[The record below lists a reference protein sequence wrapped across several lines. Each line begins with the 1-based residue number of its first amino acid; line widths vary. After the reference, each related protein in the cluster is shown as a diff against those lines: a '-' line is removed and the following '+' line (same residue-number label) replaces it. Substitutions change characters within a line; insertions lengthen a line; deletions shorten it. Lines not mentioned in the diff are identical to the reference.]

1 MGLPVGIVL
10 ARRYRVLAQL
20 GEGGMGSV
28 YKVED
33 TARRGGVYAL
43 KELLDDN
50 TATPEDVAWA
60 KKRFDDEIELMRHL
74 RHPRIPSFVESFY
87 EGGRH
92 YFVMEYIPGDTLEQR
107 QDRTRGPLP
116 ERDVLRWMLGV
127 CEVLTYLHGQRQP
140 IIVRDLKPGNIMVTP
155 GGDSRLI
162 DFGIA
167 RTYKQGQRTNTEN
180 LGTMTYA
187 SPEHLGK
194 TQTDPRSDIYSLGAT
209 MFHLLT
215 GHEPVPLQ
223 TPAPGS
229 LRQLQ
234 PGISVAT
241 EALVVRAMQIDP
253 AQRFQTADEMRA
265 AIGHCLDALV
275 VGATPAASPVAAS
288 RKSAPVVLPRGAG
301 MSPAAAPAPAK
312 RGGGAALVAPAIQAA
327 SVTQAAP
334 AGRICPKCGYFNRA
348 NARFCA
354 RDGAPLVAGAVPVVR
369 AASATAVVPAL
380 GSTAELHV
388 QRATESF
395 SAGRYTQTIRQC
407 EAAIAAGR
415 ATYDVHLMLGQA
427 YAALRRFALAAGAFA
442 QAAALRPTAEVL
454 SREGL
459 AWRKAGDLGQAQIA
473 LTRARA
479 LDPRDPE
486 LPYQLGLVCLEQG
499 QLAQAEGELR
509 EALKLRP
516 GDAPTLVG
524 LGRVAAARSQL
535 DDALDS
541 FVLAQTA
548 DPANAEARLERG
560 RVLLARQRPSEAIPV
575 LEEAARLAPSSV
587 DTHTLLGVCY
597 HAVGRRAQAR
607 QSLQRAV
614 ALDANASEARRL
626 LRQM

>member
-1 MGLPVGIVL
+1 MGLPLGIVL
-10 ARRYRVLAQL
+10 ARHYRVLAQL

-33 TARRGGVYAL
+33 AAHRNRVFAL
-43 KELLDDN
+43 KELLDDS
-50 TATPEDVAWA
+50 TASPEDVAWA

-74 RHPRIPSFVESFY
+74 THPRIPSFVESFY
-87 EGGRH
+87 EGGRR

-107 QDRTRGPLP
+107 LERTHAPLP
-116 ERDVLRWMLGV
+116 ERDVLRWMMGI
-127 CEVLTYLHGQRQP
+127 CDVLTYLHGQRSP

-155 GGDSRLI
+155 SGDARLI

-167 RTYKQGQRTNTEN
+167 RTYKPGQRTNTEN

-209 MFHLLT
+209 MYHLLT

-229 LRQLQ
+229 LRRLQ
-234 PGISVAT
+234 PSINAAT
-241 EALVVRAMQIDP
+241 EDVVIRAMQINP
-253 AQRFQTADEMRA
+253 QLRFQTAAEMKD
-265 AIGHCLDALV
+265 AIGRCLDAMAV
-275 VGATPAASPVAAS
+275 AVPAAPSTSGS
-288 RKSAPVVLPRGAG
+288 RKNAPVVLPRGAG
-301 MSPAAAPAPAK
+301 MSPASPASHAAAPAPSK
-312 RGGGAALVAPAIQAA
+312 RG
-327 SVTQAAP
+327 SVAAP
-334 AGRICPKCGYFNRA
+334 AVGRVCPKCGYVNRA

-354 RDGAPLVAGAVPVVR
+354 NDGEPLVAGAQRVARAVP
-369 AASATAVVPAL
+369 ATAVVPAL

-395 SAGRYTQTIRQC
+395 SAGRYSQTIVQC
-407 EAAIAAGR
+407 AQAIAAGR
-415 ATYDVHLMLGQA
+415 ATYDVYSMQGQA
-427 YAALRRFALAAGAFA
+427 YTAVGRFAEAAGAFA
-442 QAAALRPTAEVL
+442 QAAALRPTAEAL
-454 SREGL
+454 AREGV

-479 LDPRDPE
+479 LDPRDAD
-486 LPYQLGLVCLEQG
+486 LAYQLGMVCVELG

-509 EALKLRP
+509 DALTLRP
-516 GDAPTLVG
+516 DDAPTLVG
-524 LGRVAAARSQL
+524 LGRIAATRSQL
-535 DDALDS
+535 NDALAFLDRA
-541 FVLAQTA
+541 LAA
-548 DPANAEARLERG
+548 DPKNADARLERG

-575 LEEAARLAPSSV
+575 LEEAARLAPGSV
-587 DTHTLLGVCY
+587 EAHTLLGVSY

-614 ALDANASEARRL
+614 ALDANATEARRL
-626 LRQM
+626 LKQV

>member
-1 MGLPVGIVL
+1 MSLPLGIVL

-33 TARRGGVYAL
+33 TAHRSRVFAL
-43 KELLDDN
+43 KELLDDS
-50 TATPEDVAWA
+50 TASPEDVAWA

-74 RHPRIPSFVESFY
+74 THPRIPSFVESFY
-87 EGGRH
+87 EGGRR

-107 QDRTRGPLP
+107 LERTHGPLP
-116 ERDVLRWMLGV
+116 ERDVLRWMMGI
-127 CEVLTYLHGQRQP
+127 CNVLTYLHEQRRP

-155 GGDSRLI
+155 SGDARLI

-167 RTYKQGQRTNTEN
+167 RTYKAGQRTNTEN

-209 MFHLLT
+209 MYHLLT

-234 PGISVAT
+234 PSLSAAT
-241 EALVVRAMQIDP
+241 EDVVIRAMQIDP
-253 AQRFQTADEMRA
+253 QRRFQTAAEMKD
-265 AIGHCLDALV
+265 AIGRCLDAM
-275 VGATPAASPVAAS
+275 AIAAPAAPSPGGS
-288 RKSAPVVLPRGAG
+288 RQNAPVVLPRGAG
-301 MSPAAAPAPAK
+301 MSPASPASRVAASAPAK
-312 RGGGAALVAPAIQAA
+312 RGGAVAPA
-327 SVTQAAP
+327 V
-334 AGRICPKCGYFNRA
+334 GRACPSCGYVNRA

-354 RDGAPLVAGAVPVVR
+354 RDGEPLVASAQRVARAVP
-369 AASATAVVPAL
+369 ATAVVPAL
-380 GSTAELHV
+380 GGTAELHV

-395 SAGRYTQTIRQC
+395 SAGRYSQTILQC
-407 EAAIAAGR
+407 AQAIAAGR
-415 ATYDVHLMLGQA
+415 ATYDVYLMQAQA
-427 YAALRRFALAAGAFA
+427 YTALGRFAEAARVFA
-442 QAAALRPTAEVL
+442 QAAALRPTAEAL
-454 SREGL
+454 AREGV

-479 LDPRDPE
+479 LDPRDAE
-486 LPYQLGLVCLEQG
+486 LAYQLGMVCVELG

-509 EALKLRP
+509 DALTMRP
-516 GDAPTLVG
+516 NDAPALVG

-535 DDALDS
+535 NDALALFDRA
-541 FVLAQTA
+541 LAA
-548 DPANAEARLERG
+548 DPKNADARLERG

-575 LEEAARLAPSSV
+575 LEEAARLAPGSV
-587 DTHTLLGVCY
+587 EAHTLLGVSY

-614 ALDANASEARRL
+614 ALDANATEARRL
-626 LRQM
+626 LKQV

>member
-33 TARRGGVYAL
+33 TARRSKVFAL
-43 KELLDDN
+43 KELLDDS
-50 TATPEDVAWA
+50 TASSEDVAWA
-60 KKRFDDEIELMRHL
+60 QKHFDDEIALMQHL
-74 RHPRIPSFVESFY
+74 KHPRIPSFVESFY
-87 EGGRH
+87 DSGRR
-92 YFVMEYIPGDTLEQR
+92 YFVMEYIPGETLEQR
-107 QDRTRGPLP
+107 LERTHGPLP
-116 ERDVLRWMLGV
+116 ERDVLRWMMSI
-127 CEVLTYLHGQRQP
+127 CDVLTYLHGQRPP

-155 GGDSRLI
+155 DGDARLI

-167 RTYKQGQRTNTEN
+167 RTYKRGQRTNTEN

-209 MFHLLT
+209 MYHLLT

-234 PGISVAT
+234 PTISAAT
-241 EALVVRAMQIDP
+241 EDVVIRAMQLDP
-253 AQRFQTADEMRA
+253 LRRFQTAGELRA
-265 AIGHCLDALV
+265 ALGRSRDAFV
-275 VGATPAASPVAAS
+275 VAAPTVPS
-288 RKSAPVVLPRGAG
+288 VAAGGRKNAPVVLPRGAG
-301 MSPAAAPAPAK
+301 MSPAAATAPATQT
-312 RGGGAALVAPAIQAA
+312 APA
-327 SVTQAAP
+327 V
-334 AGRICPKCGYFNRA
+334 GRVCPRCGYVNRA
-348 NARFCA
+348 SARFCT
-354 RDGAPLVAGAVPVVR
+354 RDGAPLVAGAQR
-369 AASATAVVPAL
+369 AARPVPATAVVPAI

-388 QRATESF
+388 RRATESF
-395 SAGRYTQTIRQC
+395 SAGRYTQTIVQC

-427 YAALRRFALAAGAFA
+427 SAALGRFAQAAGAFA
-442 QAAALRPTAEVL
+442 QASALRPTAEAL

-479 LDPRDPE
+479 LDPRDAD
-486 LPYQLGLVCLEQG
+486 LPYQLGMVCVELG

-509 EALKLRP
+509 EALKLRHD
-516 GDAPTLVG
+516 DAPTLVG
-524 LGRVAAARSQL
+524 LGRIAAARSQL
-535 DDALDS
+535 DDALAL
-541 FVLAQTA
+541 FARAMAA
-548 DPANAEARLERG
+548 DPKNAEARLERG
-560 RVLLARQRPSEAIPV
+560 RVLLARQRPSEAISA
-575 LEEAARLAPSSV
+575 LEEAARLAPSSAEV
-587 DTHTLLGVCY
+587 HTLLGVCY

-607 QSLQRAV
+607 QSLRRAV
-614 ALDANASEARRL
+614 DLDANAAEARRL
-626 LRQM
+626 LKQV